1 MPDIGLRRK
10 LAWLIA
16 IRAVVSTILLG
27 SATLAQFTA
36 PGSFPIDPF
45 FFLIG
50 LTYAL
55 TIGYAS
61 TLRYVDRF
69 RWLVD
74 LQLAFDALIVS
85 AFIDLTGGI
94 ASYFSVLYVL
104 PIVAGGTVQFRR
116 GGLLVAALS
125 TVLYMGIVLQQYFD
139 GLILLPAAWTT
150 TPPVFLPT
158 RLVASN
164 IVALNVF
171 GFCAVGFLSGS
182 LAGNLRS
189 AGAKLRQASTEIA
202 DLQALNEHVINSL
215 PSGLVTTDPKQRILT
230 FNRAAES
237 ITGIPSSTALGRPIA
252 EVLQLPAE
260 IARRLDEN
268 VPQTAGRRGEFHF
281 RTGDGRGEIEL
292 GLSATHLETPGG
304 RAGFLLSF
312 QDVTQIKK
320 LQRDATLQ
328 QRLAAVGEMAA
339 GIAHEIRNPL
349 ASMSGSIQILRQE
362 LPLSAEQ
369 EQLMDIVL
377 RESERLNST
386 IRSFLAYARPQ
397 RFAITRFDVSRVL
410 NEAAMLLRNG
420 SDLDDR
426 HLVEVDVP
434 PVELWYEADE
444 GQIKQVVWNLATNGL
459 RAMPDGGRLRLA
471 GAVDESAGDVI
482 LTVQDEGVGIPP
494 EDLDGLFQP
503 FHGRFAKGSGLGLAI
518 VHRIV
523 NDYNGEIRV
532 SSQPGKGTTVS
543 VRLPALHPV
552 GTQ

>member
-55 TIGYAS
+55 TIAYAS

-125 TVLYMGIVLQQYFD
+125 TVLYVGIVLQQYFD
-139 GLILLPAAWTT
+139 GLILLPAGWPTT
-150 TPPVFLPT
+150 APIFLPT
-158 RLVASN
+158 SLVAAN

-182 LAGNLRS
+182 LAENLRS

-202 DLQALNEHVINSL
+202 DLQALNQHVINSL

-237 ITGIPSSTALGRPIA
+237 ITGIPSSTALRRPVT
-252 EVLQLPAE
+252 EVLQLPPE
-260 IARRLDEN
+260 IARRLDDN

-320 LQRDATLQ
+320 LQRDNTIQ

-362 LPLSAEQ
+362 LPLSTEQ

-410 NEAAMLLRNG
+410 NDAAMLLRNG

-434 PVELWYEADE
+434 PEELWYEADE
-444 GQIKQVVWNLATNGL
+444 SQIKQVVWNLATNGL

-471 GAVDESAGDVI
+471 GAVDASAGDVI
-482 LTVQDEGVGIPP
+482 LTVQDEGIGIPP

-532 SSQPGKGTTVS
+532 SSQPGKGTAVS

-552 GTQ
+552 GTP